1 MALEEVVEAAFELF
15 AANLHWL
22 VQAVLMELGLV
33 HAILEVVTILLHM
46 LGVERAA
53 QLVIAGLEAFLTD
66 LGECLG
72 NLFTLVQH
80 GTLVGV
86 EPTVP
91 LRGSIQISG
100 SALVRFPK
108 VVRRVVLASQGRVV
122 AALERNRLRAGVVG
136 HLDVENVGYLASDLG
151 GLAQEHVRTT
161 REGAALNAEATA
173 RLHLPE
179 EADLAVLLRQDPD
192 AEQVSAGHEGLVEV
206 VPGLPGAL
214 GAGKLG
220 DGGVDSAHLSVLVDP
235 QVHAAGLV
243 VVGVR
248 DNLLGL
254 GSAKHSGFDGLLDER
269 NLAAGDGDPTAVKG
283 VGLGHVA
290 WLREA
295 GRPRQRAAGQLE
307 RLVAVVEAL
316 AQLDLLLGQ
325 LWARLGEV
333 LEAQRLVVLCLAD
346 KRLAELFDL
355 RAKWVS
361 TEGPTEAAISILASK
376 LMRLK
381 EVVEAGLVGLAAGGV
396 RLVEALAVK
405 LGPVQPTLERILIEV
420 RHLSCIQSASMS
432 NPARLQS
439 RFLAEACVLR
449 GCYH

>member
-136 HLDVENVGYLASDLG
+136 HLDVEDKGNLARNLG
-151 GLAQEHVRTT
+151 GLAHDHQAIALER
-161 REGAALNAEATA
+161 AALDAEAAA

-179 EADLAVLLRQDPD
+179 EADLTVLLRQDPD
-192 AEQVSAGHEGLVEV
+192 AEQVAAGHEGLVEV

-220 DGGVDSAHLSVLVDP
+220 DGGVDGAHVTELVDP

-243 VVGVR
+243 VVCVR
-248 DNLLGL
+248 NNLVGL
-254 GSAKHSGFDGLLDER
+254 SSAEHAGFDGLFDER
-269 NLAAGDGDPTAVKG
+269 SLAAGDGDPTAMEG
-283 VGLGHVA
+283 VGLGHIA

-295 GRPRQRAAGQLE
+295 SGPRQRAAGKLE

-316 AQLDLLLGQ
+316 AHGHLLLGQ
-325 LWARLGEV
+325 LR
-333 LEAQRLVVLCLAD
+333 
-346 KRLAELFDL
+346 
-355 RAKWVS
+355 
-361 TEGPTEAAISILASK
+361 
-376 LMRLK
+376 
-381 EVVEAGLVGLAAGGV
+381 AGLLEIVECVRGVDV
-396 RLVEALAVK
+396 RL
-405 LGPVQPTLERILIEV
+405 
-420 RHLSCIQSASMS
+420 H
-432 NPARLQS
+432 
-439 RFLAEACVLR
+439 
-449 GCYH
+449 